1 MALEI
6 DGNAPNSVLNQYDIL
21 TSYDEG
27 LGQDAGYGS
36 FKKRSVAREVALYKP
51 YDNTIDTFIQLFGGF
66 DTVTNFKHE
75 WTNKDDLLPDEATGL
90 ATGVTDADDVI
101 NNVSGGTSYV
111 PATRANFE
119 VSPEDANIFRVGD
132 RVRYVD
138 TNSSYSFGI
147 IREIN
152 TVDANKVSM
161 VLDSADGT
169 TLPVADKADA
179 KIDRMDAL
187 RGSDRNYDPE
197 PRGKISTMEYTLI
210 RKIVHDTGYTPR
222 SNNQEHFLDFLMEQE
237 ADLFK
242 ELRRSRSLGYIY
254 GVDNTVTLDNGD
266 EVHTSAGLW
275 DRLSSK
281 NLHTLQTQVS
291 GSFDKETFK
300 NSIYALIEFAF
311 GAESGGP
318 DFRQCFISGK
328 FASYLSKAFEDKQR
342 FYGNEF
348 VAGVRTMRFEHN
360 LGVIDF
366 VHAPILEYKHPLVG
380 GSLREGA
387 GKAVG
392 MLIPI
397 EQSTERLV
405 MRNEGPSSET
415 FKESGGD
422 EEEIMRVKTTEGL
435 KTTLLQYTAA
445 IEEE

>member
-1 MALEI
+1 MPLEI
-6 DGNAPNSVLNQYDIL
+6 DGNAPNSVLNQFDIL
-21 TSYDEG
+21 TSFDEG

-75 WTNKDDLLPDEATGL
+75 WTEKDDLLPDEATGVGT
-90 ATGVTDADDVI
+90 AVSDETDVI
-101 NNVSGGTSYV
+101 NNVGGTNAYV
-111 PATRANFE
+111 PATRAKIE
-119 VSPEDANIFRVGD
+119 VSPEDAKIFRKGD
-132 RVRYVD
+132 KLRYVN
-138 TNSSYSFGI
+138 TNDVYTAGI

-152 TVDANKVSM
+152 PIDANVTSFTVDSANGENMPLAKSKDM
-161 VLDSADGT
+161 
-169 TLPVADKADA
+169 
-179 KIDRMDAL
+179 KIDRMDSL

-197 PRGKISTMEYTLI
+197 PRGKIPRQDFTLI

-222 SNNQEHFLDFLMEQE
+222 SNNTEHFLDFLMEQE

-242 ELRRSRSLGYIY
+242 ELRRSRSLGYLY
-254 GVDNTVTLDNGD
+254 GVDNTVELDNGD
-266 EVHTSAGLW
+266 LVHTSAGLW
-275 DRLSSK
+275 DRLVNK
-281 NLHTLQTQVS
+281 NLHTLLTQS
-291 GSFDKETFK
+291 GGVFDKETFK
-300 NSIYALIEFAF
+300 ESIYDLIEFAF

-360 LGVIDF
+360 LGIIDF
-366 VHAPILEYKHPLVG
+366 VHAPILEYKHPIVG
-380 GSLREGA
+380 GSLREGE

-405 MRNEGPSSET
+405 FRNEGPSSET
-415 FKESGGD
+415 FKENGGD
-422 EEEIMRVKTTEGL
+422 EEEIMRVKSTEGL
-435 KTTLLQYTAA
+435 KTTLLQYTVA
-445 IEEE
+445 IQEE